1 MNFFNALKPLI
12 IAHRGASMHAPE
24 NTLAAFHLA
33 ALNGADAI
41 ELDAKLSA
49 DGQVIVLHDQT
60 VSRTTNGSGA
70 ANRLSLEAMKELDA
84 GQWFSPEFA
93 GERIPTLAEV
103 FEAVGDQLF
112 INVELTNYASPR
124 DPLPAR
130 VADLVQRS
138 GLEDRVLFSSF
149 NPVNLLRI
157 RSRLPNAQIALLA
170 LPGLPGLVAR
180 SKIGRLVSPRFIH
193 PSQTEVTQA
202 YINKEHA
209 CKRKVNVWT
218 VNDPAKMRQLFRW
231 GVDGLFTDDPRSAR
245 QVLEQL

>member
-1 MNFFNALKPLI
+1 
-12 IAHRGASMHAPE
+12 
-24 NTLAAFHLA
+24 
-33 ALNGADAI
+33 
-41 ELDAKLSA
+41 
-49 DGQVIVLHDQT
+49 
-60 VSRTTNGSGA
+60 
-70 ANRLSLEAMKELDA
+70 DA

-93 GERIPTLAEV
+93 GERIPTLGEV
-103 FEAVGDQLF
+103 FEAVGDRLF

-124 DPLPAR
+124 DPLPNQA
-130 VADLVQRS
+130 ADLVQRFR
-138 GLEDRVLFSSF
+138 LEHRVLFSSF

-180 SKIGRLVSPRFIH
+180 SIIGRLVSPRFIH

-202 YINKEHA
+202 YIKIEHA